1 VHGYTSIEI
10 ECPSWQQLGE
20 GAGALIHCV
29 DEDDYDDLLWSSR
42 KAQTT
47 ERRDTAVTPVRK

>member
-1 VHGYTSIEI
+1 MKALALSSIA
-10 ECPSWQQLGE
+10 SMS
-20 GAGALIHCV
+20 
-29 DEDDYDDLLWSSR
+29 DDYDDLLWSSR